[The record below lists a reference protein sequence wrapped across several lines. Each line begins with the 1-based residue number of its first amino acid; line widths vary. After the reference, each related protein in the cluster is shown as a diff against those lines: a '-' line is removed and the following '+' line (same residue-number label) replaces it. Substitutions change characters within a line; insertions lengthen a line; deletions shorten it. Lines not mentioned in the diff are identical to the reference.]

1 MTALRHLRQER
12 APSGTMAA
20 ADENS
25 IELLAMVFD
34 IVFAEP
40 AIAPGMK
47 DLLGKLQLPLMKL
60 VLRDRDFFFNKDNPA
75 CRLLDLL
82 TQSSTTWEP
91 ENGCDDPFFNMVEQI
106 VERIA
111 QEIEPHSGL
120 FSDAMVDL
128 ENFFAA
134 EETLAENT
142 LADAIADVVR
152 QEKLRHARE
161 RAESDVA
168 ARIETGEV
176 AGFVEVFLERQWV
189 KILTLA
195 HNVADTK
202 PDTLVRV
209 QKAMDELIWSVKPKT
224 SPEERKELV
233 GRLPAML
240 SLINAWLNVLNWEEP
255 ERRRFLAK
263 LAERHAAIVR
273 APIEFSTRLQVELA
287 VNVAQKASERLL
299 SRRAK
304 AVKDQPDNQ
313 FTCLVDGLQC
323 GEWVE
328 FVRKDGSRVKSKLTW
343 ISPRR
348 SRFILM
354 NRQGQCPLLLTAD
367 ELTQH
372 FRNQTAVIAPMTSV
386 IDRALEMALGNRAA
400 Q

>member
-1 MTALRHLRQER
+1 
-12 APSGTMAA
+12 MAA
-20 ADENS
+20 ADENA

-60 VLRDRDFFFNKDNPA
+60 VLRDSDFFFNKDNPA
-75 CRLLDLL
+75 YRLLDLL
-82 TQSSTTWEP
+82 TQSSTTWES
-91 ENGCDDPFFNMVEQI
+91 EKGCDDPFFNMVEQI

-142 LADAIADVVR
+142 LADAITDVVR
-152 QEKLRHARE
+152 QEKLWHARE
-161 RAESDVA
+161 RAENDVA

-209 QKAMDELIWSVKPKT
+209 QKAMDDLIWSVKPKA

-233 GRLPAML
+233 SRLPAML

-273 APIEFSTRLQVELA
+273 APIEFSMRLQVELA

-304 AVKDQPDNQ
+304 EVKDQPDNQ
-313 FTCLVDGLQC
+313 FTRLVDGLQC
-323 GEWVE
+323 GEWME
-328 FVRKDGSRVKSKLTW
+328 FVRKDGSRAKFKLAW

-354 NRQGQCPLLLTAD
+354 NRQGQCPLLLSAD
-367 ELTQH
+367 ELAQH
-372 FRNQTAVIAPMTSV
+372 FCNQTAVIAPMTSV